1 MIILSIS
8 RSSFF
13 GLISHPLIAL
23 LMAKYDQTNPTGGGK
38 KKPKKNHLTKA
49 LNVDD
54 GYVHSSYHS
63 SNHIECYWKIALNLI
78 SFDLSSA
85 PKTLKKKDRSFFHW
99 ILPSLVLPFDRQAIW
114 QRYGR
119 PRSLFMACLWSRK
132 MKSEPS
138 KVSGIDFS
146 VLYNDVVGEVS
157 VGVVQRPLHCVQL
170 VARLV
175 SSPSIHAMHKS
186 WSYIYIYIYSGI
198 SPKKKD
204 FGGR

>member
-38 KKPKKNHLTKA
+38 KKTKEKSSDQSPQCGWRVCPLFLSQFKSYWMLLENCAQPDLIWLVVCPKNIK
-49 LNVDD
+49 
-54 GYVHSSYHS
+54 
-63 SNHIECYWKIALNLI
+63 
-78 SFDLSSA
+78 
-85 PKTLKKKDRSFFHW
+85 KKKDRSFFHW

-186 WSYIYIYIYSGI
+186 WSCIYI
-198 SPKKKD
+198 
-204 FGGR
+204 